1 MNKKIRIMRWSMML
15 IGNLL
20 IGICVGLYRVSEL
33 GVDAFTCMNLGISQF
48 LHMSFGTWQLI
59 MNTVILI
66 VIFFKARHC
75 IGAGTI
81 VNMVGVGY
89 MADFIY
95 WLAHT
100 VLQLSVTPFLQITA
114 FLLGSLFLGLGVAL
128 YMTADMGTSPYD
140 SVPIM
145 IQNAGSGRMSF
156 RLARMISDIT
166 VVIIGVLFCLL
177 AGGNLW
183 TILGIGT
190 ICSALLSGSLIQFF
204 SKHVALPLL
213 DKYKS

>member
-1 MNKKIRIMRWSMML
+1 MLIKRWSMML

-59 MNTVILI
+59 MNTIILI
-66 VIFFKARHC
+66 VIFFKARRC

-81 VNMVGVGY
+81 INMVGVGY

-95 WLAHT
+95 WLAHD
-100 VLQLSVTPFLQITA
+100 VLQLSMTLPLQIA
-114 FLLGSLFLGLGVAL
+114 AILLGSLFIGLGVAL
-128 YMTADMGTSPYD
+128 YMTADMGISPYD
-140 SVPIM
+140 SVPLM
-145 IQNAGSGRMSF
+145 IQNASHGRLSF

-166 VVIIGVLFCLL
+166 VVIIGILFCLL

-183 TILGIGT
+183 MIVGIGT
-190 ICSALLSGSLIQFF
+190 ICNALLNGPLIQFF
-204 SKHVALPLL
+204 KTRVALPLL
-213 DKYKS
+213 GKTED